1 VRKRYFVIGIAAVIA
16 VSLALMVPAA
26 KRALYRSNPIRAA
39 VFAGLARN
47 YIWSW
52 TAPPGATTTE
62 LNPNYRGPG
71 AAAPG
76 AVAGASP
83 ASLADDWP
91 SYNKTLTS
99 ERYSP
104 LDQINR
110 KNVGQLTVLCTYDTK
125 NYTSLESG
133 LIMVNGALI
142 GTTHSDIFSL
152 DPATCAEN
160 WRTHEDVAPQVMSLN
175 RGVAYTDGMLFR
187 GAYDGRVLAYDFR
200 TGKRIW
206 QTPIADPDRSEIVT
220 GAPIGWNGLIFI
232 GNAGGDFKGVKG
244 RVYALDAK
252 TGKIIWEFYLVP
264 KSQGDP
270 TRGPQGASPL
280 DRSTWSNAPGIP
292 ISGGATWSSFT
303 LDPDTGDLYVPVGN
317 PSPLYAMGLRQG
329 ENLFT
334 DSIVVLDAKTGAY
347 KRHFKLAPRDWHDW
361 DVSSAPSLIQTKGG
375 KRLLSVA
382 PKDGH
387 LYGIDLAANTPL
399 YRVPVTKIE
408 NVDVPFAVGKEVRFC
423 PGASGG
429 AEWNGPAYDP
439 STNLILTG
447 EVEWCTTVSLQ
458 TDQEV
463 EEAPTGSPWAGN
475 GTLNLLHVF
484 GVYDEPGASWGGW
497 VYAADADTGV
507 WKWRLRSNYP
517 IVSGMTPTAGGLV
530 FFGDTGGNFYA
541 LDAATGQK
549 LWGRK
554 IGGALGGGVITYTA
568 GGAQKVAVATGL
580 ANIYWPTDV
589 ATGKIVVLGLGP

>member
-1 VRKRYFVIGIAAVIA
+1 MRKTYFVIGIAAVVA

-26 KRALYRSNPIRAA
+26 KRALYRSNPVRAA

-62 LNPNYRGPG
+62 LNSNYHGPG
-71 AAAPG
+71 AVAPG
-76 AVAGASP
+76 AVAPASP
-83 ASLADDWP
+83 ATLADDWP

-125 NYTSLESG
+125 NYTSLEFG
-133 LIMVNGALI
+133 LIMVNRALI

-175 RGVAYTDGMLFR
+175 RGVAYMDGMLFR

-264 KSQGDP
+264 KSEGDP

-303 LDPDTGDLYVPVGN
+303 LDPATGDLYVPVGN
-317 PSPLYAMGLRQG
+317 PSPVYAMGLRQG

-458 TDQEV
+458 TDQEI

-475 GTLNLLHVF
+475 GMLNPIHLF

-554 IGGALGGGVITYTA
+554 LGGALGGGVITYTA

-589 ATGKIVVLGLGP
+589 ATGKIVVLGLRP

>member
-26 KRALYRSNPIRAA
+26 KRALYRSNPVRAA

-52 TAPPGATTTE
+52 TAPPGGTTTE
-62 LNPNYRGPG
+62 LNPNYHGPG

-76 AVAGASP
+76 AVARASP

-264 KSQGDP
+264 KSEGDP

-303 LDPDTGDLYVPVGN
+303 LDPATGDLYVPVGN

-497 VYAADADTGV
+497 VYADDADTGV

>member
-1 VRKRYFVIGIAAVIA
+1 
-16 VSLALMVPAA
+16 M
-26 KRALYRSNPIRAA
+26 
-39 VFAGLARN
+39 
-47 YIWSW
+47 
-52 TAPPGATTTE
+52 
-62 LNPNYRGPG
+62 
-71 AAAPG
+71 
-76 AVAGASP
+76 
-83 ASLADDWP
+83 
-91 SYNKTLTS
+91 
-99 ERYSP
+99 
-104 LDQINR
+104 
-110 KNVGQLTVLCTYDTK
+110 
-125 NYTSLESG
+125 
-133 LIMVNGALI
+133 
-142 GTTHSDIFSL
+142 
-152 DPATCAEN
+152 
-160 WRTHEDVAPQVMSLN
+160 
-175 RGVAYTDGMLFR
+175 
-187 GAYDGRVLAYDFR
+187 GRL
-200 TGKRIW
+200 
-206 QTPIADPDRSEIVT
+206 
-220 GAPIGWNGLIFI
+220 
-232 GNAGGDFKGVKG
+232 
-244 RVYALDAK
+244 
-252 TGKIIWEFYLVP
+252 
-264 KSQGDP
+264 
-270 TRGPQGASPL
+270 
-280 DRSTWSNAPGIP
+280 
-292 ISGGATWSSFT
+292 GGA
-303 LDPDTGDLYVPVGN
+303 G
-317 PSPLYAMGLRQG
+317 
-329 ENLFT
+329 
-334 DSIVVLDAKTGAY
+334 
-347 KRHFKLAPRDWHDW
+347 
-361 DVSSAPSLIQTKGG
+361 LIQTKGG

-387 LYGIDLAANTPL
+387 LYGIDLGANTPL

-463 EEAPTGSPWAGN
+463 EETPTGSPWAGN
-475 GTLNLLHVF
+475 GMLNPVHLF

-554 IGGALGGGVITYTA
+554 LGGALGGGVITYTA

-589 ATGKIVVLGLGP
+589 ATAKIVVLGLGP

>member
-26 KRALYRSNPIRAA
+26 KRALYRSNPVRAA

-264 KSQGDP
+264 KSEGDP

-387 LYGIDLAANTPL
+387 LYGVDLAANTPL

>member
-1 VRKRYFVIGIAAVIA
+1 MRKTYFVIGIAAVVA

-26 KRALYRSNPIRAA
+26 KRALYRSNPVRAA

-62 LNPNYRGPG
+62 LNPNYHGPG
-71 AAAPG
+71 AVAPG
-76 AVAGASP
+76 AVAPASP
-83 ASLADDWP
+83 ATLADDWP

-125 NYTSLESG
+125 NYTSLEFG
-133 LIMVNGALI
+133 LIMVNRALI

-175 RGVAYTDGMLFR
+175 RGVAYMDGMLFR

-264 KSQGDP
+264 KSEGDP

-303 LDPDTGDLYVPVGN
+303 LDPATGDLYVPVGN
-317 PSPLYAMGLRQG
+317 PSPVYAMGLRQG

-458 TDQEV
+458 TDQEI

-475 GTLNLLHVF
+475 GMLNPIHLF

-554 IGGALGGGVITYTA
+554 LGGALGGGVITYTA

-589 ATGKIVVLGLGP
+589 ATGKIVVLGLRP

>member
-1 VRKRYFVIGIAAVIA
+1 MRKTYFVIGIAAVVA

-26 KRALYRSNPIRAA
+26 KRALYRSNPVRAA

-62 LNPNYRGPG
+62 LNPNYHGPG
-71 AAAPG
+71 AVAPG
-76 AVAGASP
+76 AVAPASP
-83 ASLADDWP
+83 ATLADDWP

-133 LIMVNGALI
+133 LIMVNRALI

-175 RGVAYTDGMLFR
+175 RGVAYMDGMLFR

-264 KSQGDP
+264 KSEGDP

-292 ISGGATWSSFT
+292 ISGWATWSSFT
-303 LDPDTGDLYVPVGN
+303 LDPATGDLYVPVGN
-317 PSPLYAMGLRQG
+317 PSPVYAMGLRQG

-387 LYGIDLAANTPL
+387 LYGIDLAANTPV

-458 TDQEV
+458 TDQEI

-475 GTLNLLHVF
+475 GMLNPIHLF

-554 IGGALGGGVITYTA
+554 LGGALGGGVITYTA

-589 ATGKIVVLGLGP
+589 ATGKIVVLGLRP

>member
-26 KRALYRSNPIRAA
+26 KRALYRSNPVRAA

-62 LNPNYRGPG
+62 LNPNYHDPG
-71 AAAPG
+71 AAAPE
-76 AVAGASP
+76 AVARASP

-264 KSQGDP
+264 KSEGDP

>member
-1 VRKRYFVIGIAAVIA
+1 MRKRYFVIGIAAVIA
-16 VSLALMVPAA
+16 LSLALMVPAA
-26 KRALYRSNPIRAA
+26 KRALRRSNPVRAA

-62 LNPNYRGPG
+62 LNPNYHGSG

-76 AVAGASP
+76 AVARASP
-83 ASLADDWP
+83 ARLADDWP

-206 QTPIADPDRSEIVT
+206 QTPIADPDRSEMVT
-220 GAPIGWNGLIFI
+220 GAPVGWNGLIFI

-264 KSQGDP
+264 KSEGDP
-270 TRGPQGASPL
+270 ARGPQGASPL

-303 LDPDTGDLYVPVGN
+303 LDPATGDLYVPVGN
-317 PSPLYAMGLRQG
+317 PSPVYAMGLRQG

-387 LYGIDLAANTPL
+387 LYGIDLAANTPI

-408 NVDVPFAVGKEVRFC
+408 NVDAPFAVGKEVRFC

-458 TDQEV
+458 TDREI

-475 GTLNLLHVF
+475 GMLNPVHLF

-554 IGGALGGGVITYTA
+554 LASALGGGVITYTA